1 MSNPIYDSLKATIG
15 EATDAAYKRG
25 HLKARLEML
34 EAIKTVNTEMIDPQ
48 HLFDQIIALLGDIQ
62 TPAKA
67 PKPRAK
73 KVSA

>member
-1 MSNPIYDSLKATIG
+1 MSSPIFDSLKATIG

-34 EAIKTVNTEMIDPQ
+34 EALKTVNTEMIDPQ
-48 HLFDQIIALLGDIQ
+48 HLYLQIVALLGDIQ

>member
-1 MSNPIYDSLKATIG
+1 MSSPIFDSLKTTIG

-34 EAIKTVNTEMIDPQ
+34 DALKTVNTDMIDPER
-48 HLFDQIIALLGDIQ
+48 LYLQIVALLGDIK

-67 PKPRAK
+67 PKPRK

>member
-1 MSNPIYDSLKATIG
+1 MSSPIFDSLKTTIG

-34 EAIKTVNTEMIDPQ
+34 EALKGINTEMIDPQ
-48 HLFDQIIALLGDIQ
+48 HLYMQIVSLLGDIK

-67 PKPRAK
+67 PKPRSK
-73 KVSA
+73 KVAS

>member
-1 MSNPIYDSLKATIG
+1 MSSPIFDSLRSTID
-15 EATDAAYKRG
+15 EVADSAYKRG

-34 EAIKTVNTEMIDPQ
+34 EALKGINTQMIDPQ
-48 HLFDQIIALLGDIQ
+48 HLFTQIVALLGDIQ

-67 PKPRAK
+67 PKSRK

>member
-1 MSNPIYDSLKATIG
+1 MSSPIFDSLKTTIG

-25 HLKARLEML
+25 HLKARMEML
-34 EAIKTVNTEMIDPQ
+34 EALKTVNTEMIDPQ
-48 HLFDQIIALLGDIQ
+48 HLFDKIVALLGDIQ

-67 PKPRAK
+67 PKSRK

>member
-1 MSNPIYDSLKATIG
+1 MSSPIFDSLKTTIG

-34 EAIKTVNTEMIDPQ
+34 EAIKGINTEMIDPER
-48 HLFDQIIALLGDIQ
+48 LYLQIVALLGDIQ

-67 PKPRAK
+67 TKTRAK

>member
-1 MSNPIYDSLKATIG
+1 MSSPIYDSLKATIG
-15 EATDAAYKRG
+15 GATDAAYKRG
-25 HLKARLEML
+25 HLKARMEML
-34 EAIKTVNTEMIDPQ
+34 EAIKGINTDMIDPQ
-48 HLFDQIIALLGDIQ
+48 HLYMQIVALLGDIQ